1 MIINEYD
8 KIVNK
13 FNTLKEINFEI
24 ENIYS
29 NIAYQTTKITF
40 EYNEIIEEKDKIIL
54 EDIQNNYSNHLVIY
68 DDIATNILNITFEY
82 EKLII
87 ERDLLYERARVEDG
101 IIDIREV
108 IIDPIIYNNL
118 KERILNIVEVYN
130 ENIEKYIILS
140 EKIQELSIIYN
151 SVITRTQPNLYND
164 GPIISI
170 EKYNYLENLKAEKTR
185 IALLKEIKKQKKIK
199 LALKPREGSFLFNNK
214 KKFYNKFSILK
225 DKTRMYEIFGNF
237 NIVVFEKIS
246 LGIAECIHLNQ
257 PTIFYY
263 PKNLYKQKNKKYNE
277 LLYLLKKA
285 NIYFD
290 DKKKMLQFLKSKKNI
305 SLWWDNKNN
314 LKNRKKFLKEFANSF
329 EYSDLSKLKKLV

>member
-1 MIINEYD
+1 L
-8 KIVNK
+8 NK
-13 FNTLKEINFEI
+13 YKKVKVT
-24 ENIYS
+24 
-29 NIAYQTTKITF
+29 
-40 EYNEIIEEKDKIIL
+40 
-54 EDIQNNYSNHLVIY
+54 QN
-68 DDIATNILNITFEY
+68 DELNICF
-82 EKLII
+82 
-87 ERDLLYERARVEDG
+87 
-101 IIDIREV
+101 
-108 IIDPIIYNNL
+108 
-118 KERILNIVEVYN
+118 ILCSFS
-130 ENIEKYIILS
+130 KAGDCL
-140 EKIQELSIIYN
+140 
-151 SVITRTQPNLYND
+151 PD
-164 GPIISI
+164 
-170 EKYNYLENLKAEKTR
+170 NYLENLKAEKTR

-214 KKFYNKFSILK
+214 KEFYNKFSILK

-237 NIVVFEKIS
+237 NIVIFERIS

-257 PTIFYY
+257 PTLFYY

-314 LKNRKKFLKEFANSF
+314 FENRKKFLKEFANSF